1 MRLPKGKKLSINAT
15 AGIDAV
21 LLSVVHLAVDM
32 TTAGFLF
39 SRAIFVLTPEEAA
52 IAILVYNF
60 TAFGLQPFFGLL
72 IDAVH
77 RVRPVLFASL
87 AVIGIF
93 GLFHVH
99 LWLNLVVL
107 SVANAAFHASAAS
120 VVIADRPHK
129 ASGLG
134 VYVSLGAVGLA
145 LGIHFGELPL
155 VIGAVVCLSALTLLP
170 FAAETRYREYYKNEA
185 KRKQPDKRFILPLVL
200 ILAAVFIRGFTGS
213 TVNPTWSTRA
223 IDAVYIAFAVA
234 GGKAIGGFLADHF
247 GASVTAVFTLVPAA
261 FLLAFGKDNVA
272 CFIIGILLFNTA
284 MPVTLLLAIEL
295 LQRFQSFAFGL
306 TAAFLMFGTAFS
318 GGFLEEFGFS
328 PALTAAL
335 TVVGAMCIVFG
346 TVFSKRYLGL
356 KLTEPILAKKKIE
369 RN

>member
-1 MRLPKGKKLSINAT
+1 MRLSEGKKLSINAT
-15 AGIDAV
+15 AGINAA

-52 IAILVYNF
+52 IAILVYNL
-60 TAFGLQPFFGLL
+60 TAFGLQPFFGLF
-72 IDAVH
+72 IDAFH

-87 AVIGIF
+87 AAIGIF
-93 GLFHVH
+93 GLFHVQ
-99 LWLNLVVL
+99 LWLNLIVL

-145 LGIHFGELPL
+145 LGINFGEIPL
-155 VIGAVVCLSALTLLP
+155 VVGAVVCLSVLTLLP
-170 FAAETRYREYYKNEA
+170 FVAETHYREYYKNEGERNA
-185 KRKQPDKRFILPLVL
+185 LPKRFVLPLVL

-223 IDAVYIAFAVA
+223 IDAVYIALAVA
-234 GGKAIGGFLADHF
+234 GGKAVGGFLADRF
-247 GASVTAVFTLVPAA
+247 GASATALFTLVPAA
-261 FLLAFGKDNVA
+261 FLLAFGKDNAA

-295 LQRFQSFAFGL
+295 LPRFQSFAFGL

-318 GGFLEEFGFS
+318 GGFLKEFGFS
-328 PALTAAL
+328 SALTAVL
-335 TVVGAMCIVFG
+335 TVVGALCIVIG
-346 TVFSKRYLGL
+346 TEYSKRNFGIR
-356 KLTEPILAKKKIE
+356 LTEPIFMKKKIE